1 MIAEDPTVG
10 TAANVVPICVVEV
23 TGTDKC
29 EEDEMDNEVVIR
41 PQIANPLAGSA

>member
-10 TAANVVPICVVEV
+10 TAVNVVPICVVEV
-23 TGTDKC
+23 AGTDKC
-29 EEDEMDNEVVIR
+29 EDEMGKEVVIR

>member
-29 EEDEMDNEVVIR
+29 DDEMGNEVVIQ
-41 PQIANPLAGSA
+41 PQIADPLVGSA